1 MYIFT
6 NFMISNVNLVRHSLQ
21 TVRRF
26 RRLLCSQSLLSLI
39 RRTLSSPWGDSGDF
53 TLLSSQFKTCKVTTN
68 RTTASHRGYSPP
80 TGSLVDGS
88 TFTRS
93 QTC

>member
-1 MYIFT
+1 
-6 NFMISNVNLVRHSLQ
+6 
-21 TVRRF
+21 F
-26 RRLLCSQSLLSLI
+26 RAAIPATPLLSVV
-39 RRTLSSPWGDSGDF
+39 TLSSPWGDSGDF
-53 TLLSSQFKTCKVTTN
+53 SNPLLSSQFKTCKVTTN
-68 RTTASHRGYSPP
+68 RTTAFHRGFSPP

>member
-1 MYIFT
+1 
-6 NFMISNVNLVRHSLQ
+6 NLVRHSLQ

-26 RRLLCSQSLLSLI
+26 RRLLCSQSLFSLI
-39 RRTLSSPWGDSGDF
+39 RGTLSSPWGDSSEDSGDF
-53 TLLSSQFKTCKVTTN
+53 TLLSSQFKTCKVITN

>member
-1 MYIFT
+1 
-6 NFMISNVNLVRHSLQ
+6 MISNVNLVRHSLQ

-26 RRLLCSQSLLSLI
+26 RRLLCSQSLFSLI
-39 RRTLSSPWGDSGDF
+39 RGTLSSPWGDSGGDSGDF